1 MTTSV
6 DFWNSIY
13 SADTSR
19 IADLS
24 DPVLVAA
31 MDHFGNIE
39 GKTILEIGCGDA
51 RFSLFFAKC
60 GARVVS
66 IDNSEVAVE
75 NLRSFCQEHGI
86 RNVEAVCCSAFDIHE
101 LGEFDLIFGSMILH
115 HLEPFPDFSRELRQA
130 LKSDGRAFFSENNA
144 FSDLLVWAR
153 NNLVGKYGI
162 PKYGDDDEFPLLPS
176 EVNSLKKYFTVK
188 QEHPSMVFMALA
200 SLYLLKGKLSGLAYG
215 IDRFLYKIPSFRK
228 FSYRQY
234 LLIS

>member
-60 GARVVS
+60 GAKVVS

-115 HLEPFPDFSRELRQA
+115 HLEPFSDFSRELRQA
-130 LKSDGRAFFSENNA
+130 LKSDGRAFFYENNA
-144 FSDLLVWAR
+144 FSNFLIWAR

-162 PKYGDDDEFPLLPS
+162 PKYGDSDEFPLLPS
-176 EVNSLKKYFTVK
+176 EVDSLREYFTVR
-188 QEHPSMVFMALA
+188 QEHPTMVFAVLA
-200 SLYLLKGKLSGLAYG
+200 SVYLFKGKLWRLTQG
-215 IDRFLYKIPSFRK
+215 IDNLLFKVPGFER
-228 FSYRQY
+228 FSYQQHIF
-234 LLIS
+234 LS

>member
-1 MTTSV
+1 MTTSI
-6 DFWNSIY
+6 DFWNSRY
-13 SADTSR
+13 SVDTAR
-19 IADLS
+19 VADLS

-60 GARVVS
+60 GAKVVS

-75 NLRSFCQEHGI
+75 NLRIFCGEHGI
-86 RNVEAVCCSAFDIHE
+86 RNVEAVCCSAFDIHG

-115 HLEPFPDFSRELRQA
+115 HLEPFPDFSRELRRA
-130 LKSDGRAFFSENNA
+130 LKSDGKAFFYENNA
-144 FSDLLVWAR
+144 FSDLLIWAR
-153 NNLVGKYGI
+153 NNLIGKYGI

-176 EVNSLKKYFTVK
+176 EVDSLRKHFTVEQIYPK
-188 QEHPSMVFMALA
+188 MVFMGMA
-200 SLYLLKGKLSGLAYG
+200 SIYLLQGKLLGFTQG
-215 IDRFLYKIPSFRK
+215 IDGLLFKVPGFRK

-234 LLIS
+234 LLLS